1 MRLLLAE
8 DEREMAKA
16 LSVILKHNNYSVDTV
31 YNGIDA
37 LDYGLTENYDGI
49 ILDIMMPGKDGL
61 EVLKELREQEID
73 TPILMLT
80 AKSTVE
86 DRIEGLNLGADD
98 YLIKPFDTG
107 ELLARIRAMTRRKD
121 EFVPNVLKIGNVKLN
136 RENSELTGATDTIR
150 LTNKEFQMLEMLME
164 NPNML
169 ISTERFLERIWG
181 LDTDSEINVVWTY
194 ISTLRK
200 KLHSVGAD
208 VEIKAS
214 RGSGYTLEK
223 IKE

>member
-1 MRLLLAE
+1 
-8 DEREMAKA
+8 
-16 LSVILKHNNYSVDTV
+16 
-31 YNGIDA
+31 
-37 LDYGLTENYDGI
+37 
-49 ILDIMMPGKDGL
+49 MMPGKDGL
-61 EVLKELREQEID
+61 EVLSELRAAEID

-107 ELLARIRAMTRRKD
+107 ELLARVRAMTRRKA
-121 EFVPNVLKIGNVKLN
+121 EYTPNILEIGNVTLN
-136 RENSELTGATDTIR
+136 RENSELSASKDTIR

-200 KLHSVGAD
+200 KLGNVGAN
-208 VEIKAS
+208 VQIKAS
-214 RGSGYTLEK
+214 RGSGYTLEEFDLDAADQPEEEK
-223 IKE
+223 DQKDTDK